1 MGKLVGKD
9 VIRTLQ
15 RLSALT
21 VSRPQKPGYLADGGG
36 LYLQTTAAGATSWI
50 YRFMLGRRRREM
62 GLGPYPAVSLA
73 AARKAATDAR
83 SLVKAG
89 RDPIE
94 ARNAERTRKRLEDAK
109 GTTFDEAAEQFITGN
124 ETAWRSAAHR
134 AQWRISLAT
143 YASPIVGSMP
153 VEDIGVPE
161 ITRILKPLWQDK
173 VETAARLRGRIE
185 RVLDW
190 ARVHGLRAGENPARW
205 RGHLDKLLPAV
216 AKVHRVKHFTA
227 VPIDEV
233 AAVYARLCES
243 KAMSAL
249 ALRFA
254 ILTAARAGETTGLR
268 WSEIDMNARVW
279 TVPADRIKAGRDHRV
294 PLSDEAMNIL
304 STMREVA
311 TGNLVFP
318 GWVNGRPL
326 ALKSL
331 RRVLKTAGGGSATVH
346 GFRSTFRDWA
356 SERTNYSRDVAE
368 MALAHAIG
376 DKVEAAYRRG
386 DLFERRK
393 AMMQDWANFVCLV
406 PSEKVVSIIRRRA

>member
-1 MGKLVGKD
+1 MGRTVGRN
-9 VIRTLQ
+9 IPRTLQ
-15 RLSALT
+15 RLTALS
-21 VSRPQKPGYLADGGG
+21 VSRAKEPGYLADGGG
-36 LYLQTTAAGATSWI
+36 LYLQITAARTKSWI
-50 YRFMLGRRRREM
+50 YRFMLANRRREM
-62 GLGPYPAVSLA
+62 GLGPYPAVSLG
-73 AARKAATDAR
+73 AARKAAADAR

-89 RDPIE
+89 RDPID
-94 ARNAERTRKRLEDAK
+94 ARKAERKRKRLDEAK
-109 GTTFDEAAEQFITGN
+109 GTTFDEAAEQFITSN
-124 ETAWRSAAHR
+124 EAAWRSAAHR

-143 YASPIVGSMP
+143 YASPIIGSMA
-153 VEDIGVPE
+153 VEAVGVAE
-161 ITRILKPLWQDK
+161 IIRILKPLWQGK
-173 VETAARLRGRIE
+173 VETASRLRGRIE

-190 ARVHGLRAGENPARW
+190 ARVHGLRTGENPARW
-205 RGHLDKLLPAV
+205 RGHLDKLLPAL
-216 AKVHRVKHFTA
+216 AQVHKVKHFAA

-233 AAVYARLCES
+233 ASIYARLCES
-243 KAMSAL
+243 KAMSAV

-254 ILTAARAGETTGLR
+254 ILTAARAGEATGLK
-268 WSEIDMNARVW
+268 WSEIDMKVRVW

-294 PLSDEAMNIL
+294 PLSDEAMRIVVE
-304 STMREVA
+304 MRKVA

>member
-1 MGKLVGKD
+1 MGRMAGRNVP
-9 VIRTLQ
+9 RTLQ
-15 RLSALT
+15 RLNALR

-36 LYLQTTAAGATSWI
+36 LYLQSTAAGATSWI
-50 YRFMLGRRRREM
+50 YRFMLSTRRREM

-73 AARKAATDAR
+73 AARKAAADAR

-89 RDPIE
+89 RDPIDV
-94 ARNAERTRKRLEDAK
+94 RNAERARKRLDKAK
-109 GTTFDEAAEQFITGN
+109 GTTFDEAAEQFIASN
-124 ETAWRSAAHR
+124 EAAWRSATHR
-134 AQWRISLAT
+134 SQWRISLAT
-143 YASPIVGSMP
+143 YASPIIGGMP
-153 VEDIGVPE
+153 VENIGVSE

-205 RGHLDKLLPAV
+205 RGHLDKLLPPV
-216 AKVHRVKHFTA
+216 AKVHKVKHFTA

-233 AAVYARLCES
+233 AAIYTRLCES
-243 KAMSAL
+243 KAMSAV

-304 STMREVA
+304 WTMREVA
-311 TGNLVFP
+311 TGSLAFP

-393 AMMQDWANFVCLV
+393 TMMQDWASFICLV